1 VTLAKVNHKIHPL
14 DKELSNGDIVEVVV
28 DKNKKPNP
36 FWMSFVKTLKA
47 KNNIKLYLKKEDKD
61 IYRERG
67 KDIMNK
73 YLEKA

>member
-1 VTLAKVNHKIHPL
+1 
-14 DKELSNGDIVEVVV
+14 
-28 DKNKKPNP
+28 
-36 FWMSFVKTLKA
+36 MSFVKTLKA

-61 IYRERG
+61 LYRERG